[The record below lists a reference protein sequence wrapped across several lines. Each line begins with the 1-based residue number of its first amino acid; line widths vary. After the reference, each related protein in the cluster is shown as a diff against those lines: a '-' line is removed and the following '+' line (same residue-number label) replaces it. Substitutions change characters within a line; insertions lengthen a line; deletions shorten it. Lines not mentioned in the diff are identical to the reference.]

1 MTEHTIAL
9 AARFPG
15 GTGFL
20 RLLRACGTVAG
31 LTVLLCA
38 CSGAAPHREGTAG
51 LTADLTAP
59 SSGGSAAVAAMP
71 VSAPVAAVVKPSPVV
86 SAAISTPVVAPAPAP
101 VAAAHQDV
109 AALTTRGGA
118 GRVAQL
124 TQIRCDAALTEASDA
139 VYRYRKLSVQEISA
153 RSWAEEAL
161 RASDLAQRACDMA
174 PDQAMTALS
183 LRATALYLH
192 GQYSRAALYLEQVPE
207 QTLPEAL
214 PRSGGLSTAAVVRQC
229 QTHRPDLDDLR
240 LGILLKQAGHGV
252 QGAEHLKRAARSA
265 CAPLAKLADALRRT

>member
-1 MTEHTIAL
+1 M

-20 RLLRACGTVAG
+20 RLLRACGTVVG

-51 LTADLTAP
+51 LTADLAAP
-59 SSGGSAAVAAMP
+59 SSGGSAAVAAVP

-86 SAAISTPVVAPAPAP
+86 SAAVSTPVAAPAP

-240 LGILLKQAGHGV
+240 LGILLKQAGHGP
-252 QGAEHLKRAARSA
+252 QGTEHLKRAARSA

>member
-1 MTEHTIAL
+1 MTAWYRWG
-9 AARFPG
+9 AG
-15 GTGFL
+15 CL
-20 RLLRACGTVAG
+20 RPLRICGSAVG
-31 LTVLLCA
+31 LTLFLAA
-38 CSGAAPHREGTAG
+38 CSGAAPQTEGAAG
-51 LTADLTAP
+51 LVADGMP
-59 SSGGSAAVAAMP
+59 SSLAGPAARPSAVAVTP
-71 VSAPVAAVVKPSPVV
+71 VSVP
-86 SAAISTPVVAPAPAP
+86 ISAPAGSQVPAARP
-101 VAAAHQDV
+101 VSSASVPPASGAAPEDV

-161 RASDLAQRACDMA
+161 RTSDLAQRACDMA

-207 QTLPEAL
+207 QTLPEVL
-214 PRSGGLSTAAVVRQC
+214 PRSGSLSTAAVVRQC
-229 QTHRPDLDDLR
+229 QSHRPDLDDLR
-240 LGILLKQAGHGV
+240 LGILLKQAGYAP
-252 QGAEHLKRAARSA
+252 QGTEHLKRAARSA
-265 CAPLAKLADALRRT
+265 CAPLAKLADALRRS